1 MLRFGFIGCGNVARY
16 HADVVRA
23 LGHKIYGVAAK
34 AGSPRIDSFAREY
47 QVSRKF
53 NDWRSM
59 LAEGGLD
66 AVIMAT
72 SWDQTGLLAKG
83 VIQSG
88 LPVLIEKPL
97 ALTSQKVKEIMESTR
112 KFQDQVM
119 IGFNRR
125 FYDFVPRLKEMIAT
139 YPLLSVELH
148 CPDSFQRNLEGSGEA
163 LRGHILIYKTSHWL
177 DLLMHLLGD
186 VRMVA
191 MYRRTGVV
199 PAYNG
204 ILEASGNIPVH
215 FHANFDAPSQV
226 SLTLNF
232 EKFICHLRPL
242 EVLRIY
248 EGISVDEETREVP
261 YRRYEPT
268 LREEQRTDFHYKPGF
283 LNQIRH
289 FVDVCVEK
297 RERNNRGCTL
307 PEALRVTELCE
318 AIRG

>member
-23 LGHKIYGVAAK
+23 LGHDVRAVAAR
-34 AGSPRIDSFAREY
+34 ANSPRMDSFAHEY
-47 QVSRKF
+47 QINHKF
-53 NDWRSM
+53 DDWRSM
-59 LAEGGLD
+59 LGQGGLD

-72 SWDQTGLLAKG
+72 SWDQTGSLAQG

-97 ALTSQKVKEIMESTR
+97 ALTSQKVQEILESTR
-112 KFQDQVM
+112 KFHDQVM

-148 CPDSFQRNLEGSGEA
+148 CPDSFQRNLKEYGEA
-163 LRGHILIYKTSHWL
+163 LREHILIYKTSHWL
-177 DLLMHLLGD
+177 DLLMYLLGD

-191 MYRRTGVV
+191 MYRRIGVP

-226 SLTLNF
+226 SLTLIF
-232 EKFICHLRPL
+232 ESFICQLGPM

-248 EGISVDEETREVP
+248 EGISVAEETREVP
-261 YRRYEPT
+261 YRRYEPK
-268 LREEQRTDFHYKPGF
+268 LKEEQSTDSHYKPGF

-307 PEALRVTELCE
+307 PEVLRVTELCE
-318 AIRG
+318 AIQG